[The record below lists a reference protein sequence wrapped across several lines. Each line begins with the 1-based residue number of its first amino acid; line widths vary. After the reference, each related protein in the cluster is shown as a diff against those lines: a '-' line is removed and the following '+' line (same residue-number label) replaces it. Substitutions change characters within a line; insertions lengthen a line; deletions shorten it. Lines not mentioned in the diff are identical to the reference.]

1 MEHIPDISEIIEQF
15 GIYAVFVL
23 CTVEGDITLLLS
35 GVMAHGS
42 FFGNYSFLKV
52 ILAGTMGGV
61 VGDNVAYLIGRWF
74 RTTIKNYRF
83 YELARPRIER
93 LIEKFGGFAII
104 ISKYIYGIRAA
115 MCLFYGIG
123 RMPYLRF
130 LVLDVISCSIWA
142 LLLAGVGYFFSGAI
156 TGIIGDFKRVG
167 VGLFFIVLVG
177 VVIFYV
183 VERYYLSEKVEEAT
197 PNPETIH
204 KIEQKL
210 HHIEEA
216 AQVKLHDIGERL
228 HLTSQPNK
236 EDGENEGKSKRAKVK
251 SENDA

>member
-1 MEHIPDISEIIEQF
+1 MEHISDIIEQF
-15 GIYAVFVL
+15 GIYAVFAL

-35 GVMAHGS
+35 GVMAHGGFFGDYS
-42 FFGNYSFLKV
+42 FFKV
-52 ILAGTMGGV
+52 FLAGTLGGI
-61 VGDNVAYLIGRWF
+61 VGDNIGYFIGRGF
-74 RTTIKNYRF
+74 RKTIKDYRF
-83 YELARPRIER
+83 YQMARPRIER

-115 MCLFYGIG
+115 MCVFYGIG

-130 LVLDVISCSIWA
+130 LFLDVISCAIWA

-167 VGLFFIVLVG
+167 VGLFFIVLFGIIV
-177 VVIFYV
+177 FYV

-228 HLTSQPNK
+228 HLTTQPNK
-236 EDGENEGKSKRAKVK
+236 DETERIVKEEDKKETSQR
-251 SENDA
+251 